1 MDWHKW
7 HNMCNLQLKCNIY
20 VYLAQGNKCHGP
32 KAFLV
37 LGELL
42 LSRVVQFL
50 CSLTNSIKVPTHKGQ
65 KITWC
70 KRFWKYFCFITIKML
85 KVTFSCPF
93 KSCHF
98 AATHLVLTIVG
109 IQEIIFLPC
118 TNWVHTAYGKPI
130 HISIISTNRAVTRKL
145 LNKSIILLHIK
156 L

>member
-1 MDWHKW
+1 
-7 HNMCNLQLKCNIY
+7 MCNLQLKLNIY

-37 LGELL
+37 MGESL

-109 IQEIIFLPC
+109 IQEIIFYPAQIGC
-118 TNWVHTAYGKPI
+118 TLHMVSL
-130 HISIISTNRAVTRKL
+130 SIFQSLVLIELWQGNYLINL
-145 LNKSIILLHIK
+145 LYYFILSSK
-156 L
+156 V